1 MSGKDQRERPPSTG
15 KRYFKVFILIVL
27 FLSGI
32 IVLRMTGGISKF
44 QEACKNLECLGKW
57 APLGFIGIYVL
68 AVVLAVPGSA
78 LTALAGVLFGSFW
91 GVIYVSIA
99 STVGATLA
107 FLVSRYL
114 ARDFVAE
121 KIRNRESFRRLD
133 DMTEKHGPFIVAI
146 VRLIPVFPFSL
157 VNYGFGLTGI
167 SLKTY
172 VFFSWLFMIPGT
184 ILYVAGGDAL
194 QKVLLEGQIP
204 WKLLVVIAVTGG
216 ALYYLGHKY
225 KDHLR

>member
-1 MSGKDQRERPPSTG
+1 MFEKAQGESTPSFWQRYL
-15 KRYFKVFILIVL
+15 KILILIGL
-27 FLSGI
+27 FLAAI
-32 IVLRMTGGISKF
+32 LVLRMTGGMKIF

-78 LTALAGVLFGSFW
+78 LTALAGVLFGSFQ
-91 GVIYVSIA
+91 GVVYVSIA
-99 STVGATLA
+99 STLGATLA

-114 ARDFVAE
+114 ARDFIAE
-121 KIRNRESFRRLD
+121 KLQNNKSFRRLD
-133 DMTEKHGPFIVAI
+133 DMTERYGPFIVAI
-146 VRLIPVFPFSL
+146 VRLIPIFPFSL
-157 VNYGFGLTGI
+157 VNYGFGLTRI
-167 SLKTY
+167 SLRTY

-194 QKVLLEGQIP
+194 QKALVEGQVP
-204 WKLLVVIAVTGG
+204 WKLLILIALTGG

-225 KDHLR
+225 RDRLK

>member
-1 MSGKDQRERPPSTG
+1 
-15 KRYFKVFILIVL
+15 
-27 FLSGI
+27 
-32 IVLRMTGGISKF
+32 MTGGISKF

-57 APLGFIGIYVL
+57 APVGFIGIYVL

-78 LTALAGVLFGSFW
+78 LTALAGVIFGSFQAI
-91 GVIYVSIA
+91 VYVSIA

-114 ARDFVAE
+114 ARDFLVE
-121 KIRNRESFRRLD
+121 KLQKNRSFRRLD
-133 DMTEKHGPFIVAI
+133 DMTERYGPFIVAV
-146 VRLIPVFPFSL
+146 VRLIPIIPFSL
-157 VNYGFGLTGI
+157 VNYGFGLTRI

-172 VFFSWLFMIPGT
+172 VIFSWLFMIPGT
-184 ILYVAGGDAL
+184 ILYVAGGEAL
-194 QKVLLEGQIP
+194 QKALLEGQVP

-225 KDHLR
+225 RERLK

>member
-1 MSGKDQRERPPSTG
+1 MA
-15 KRYFKVFILIVL
+15 ILI
-27 FLSGI
+27 
-32 IVLRMTGGISKF
+32 LRTTGGISKF
-44 QEACKNLECLGKW
+44 QEACKNLECLGNW

-78 LTALAGVLFGSFW
+78 LTALAGVLFGSFQ

-114 ARDFVAE
+114 ARDFIAE
-121 KIRNRESFRRLD
+121 KFRNNPSFRRLD
-133 DMTEKHGPFIVAI
+133 DMTERYGPFIVAI
-146 VRLIPVFPFSL
+146 VRLIPLFPFSL
-157 VNYGFGLTGI
+157 VNYGFGLTRI
-167 SLKTY
+167 SLRIY

-194 QKVLLEGQIP
+194 QKAFLERQVP
-204 WKLLVVIAVTGG
+204 WKLLIVIALTGG
-216 ALYYLGHKY
+216 SLYYLGHKY
-225 KDHLR
+225 KDRLK